1 MFPDAVNLQKL
12 STSVPTVSVSR
23 PVARRLKPQTPASRS
38 GSQTENTTHIIVGVV
53 VGLDGLN
60 P

>member
-23 PVARRLKPQTPASRS
+23 PVARRLKPLHLDQDPKLKIQLTSLS
-38 GSQTENTTHIIVGVV
+38 GLLLV
-53 VGLDGLN
+53 LMA
-60 P
+60 